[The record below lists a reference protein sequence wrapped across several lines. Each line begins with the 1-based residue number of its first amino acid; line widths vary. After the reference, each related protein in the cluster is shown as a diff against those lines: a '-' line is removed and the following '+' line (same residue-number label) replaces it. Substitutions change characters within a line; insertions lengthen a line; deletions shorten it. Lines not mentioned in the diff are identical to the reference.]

1 MKSCTQAQI
10 ETYFVRF
17 LAAVVVGAIAYV
29 GAEPLAQYL
38 QYDLPNLARWGA
50 SGALALVGWFATKNL
65 VDFTTDCLDV
75 PSNVAPALTARK
87 QPASRPAPKVQAD
100 RPAAKRLPQLT
111 KMPVPATLVNVNVG
125 DTPHVIK
132 SSKITATVTKN
143 DDASLSVAVVVS
155 GASGSDFKGN
165 GGIRAAL
172 QSVPGIA
179 WSNPTNAG
187 AGTRRME
194 GRIAAG
200 ANHQQVLAKLTSV
213 VERKGA

>member
-1 MKSCTQAQI
+1 M
-10 ETYFVRF
+10 
-17 LAAVVVGAIAYV
+17 
-29 GAEPLAQYL
+29 
-38 QYDLPNLARWGA
+38 ARWGIT
-50 SGALALVGWFATKNL
+50 GALALVGWFATKNL

-75 PSNVAPALTARK
+75 PSNVAPAITSRRQQSA
-87 QPASRPAPKVQAD
+87 QRPAPTPQSA
-100 RPAAKRLPQLT
+100 PAQKTPAKRLAQLT
-111 KMPVPATLVNVNVG
+111 KVPVPATLVNVNVG

-143 DDASLSVAVVVS
+143 DDASLTVAVVVT

-172 QSVPGIA
+172 QSVSGIA
-179 WSNPTNAG
+179 WANPTNAG

>member
-1 MKSCTQAQI
+1 MKSCTQAKI

-38 QYDLPNLARWGA
+38 QYDLPNNARWIG
-50 SGALALVGWFATKNL
+50 SGVLALVGWFATKNL

-75 PSNVAPALTARK
+75 PSAVAPAITSRKSEQRPVTKTQSASTAG
-87 QPASRPAPKVQAD
+87 
-100 RPAAKRLPQLT
+100 KRLPQLQ
-111 KMPVPATLVNVNVG
+111 KVPVPATLVNIG
-125 DTPHVIK
+125 ETPHVIK

-143 DDASLSVAVVVS
+143 DDASLSVSVVVT

-172 QSVPGIA
+172 QNVQGIA
-179 WSNPTNAG
+179 WANPTNAG
-187 AGTRRME
+187 GGTRRMD

-200 ANHQQVLAKLTSV
+200 ANHSQVLSKLASV

>member
-1 MKSCTQAQI
+1 MKSCTQAKI

-29 GAEPLAQYL
+29 GAEPLAQYF
-38 QYDLPNLARWGA
+38 QIDLPNTARLVGT
-50 SGALALVGWFATKNL
+50 GVLALAGWFATKNL

-75 PSNVAPALTARK
+75 PSAVAPAITSRK
-87 QPASRPAPKVQAD
+87 QAERPAP
-100 RPAAKRLPQLT
+100 KRLPQLA
-111 KMPVPATLVNVNVG
+111 KAPVPATFVNVG

-143 DDASLSVAVVVS
+143 DDASLSVTVVVTGVS
-155 GASGSDFKGN
+155 GGDFKGN
-165 GGIRAAL
+165 HGIRASL
-172 QSVPGIA
+172 ENVQGIS
-179 WSNPTNAG
+179 WTNPTNAG
-187 AGTRRME
+187 GTRRME

-200 ANHQQVLAKLTSV
+200 ADHHQVLAKLAAV